1 MGNASWSPGNRVS
14 IVGPR
19 LRVRSLSEVD
29 LEASVEV
36 WTGSKERTAH
46 VWKPNMSSR
55 DYMRGLIHHC
65 DNRATFVLGIWSFAE
80 NGMVG
85 YRKVQ
90 IVEEDHG
97 RGPER
102 TAVPTSVIG
111 DEFAGKSYGQEAGHQ
126 ANWFFIKHAGVT
138 AFSPRIYEANE
149 QTWRLVERLG
159 YRLSRT
165 SQERVPNG
173 ALRTVRHYVLLA
185 AELEQMFGDFYA
197 QLQLEPCQ

>member
-1 MGNASWSPGNRVS
+1 
-14 IVGPR
+14 
-19 LRVRSLSEVD
+19 
-29 LEASVEV
+29 
-36 WTGSKERTAH
+36 
-46 VWKPNMSSR
+46 MSSR